1 MKTRLFI
8 VGFITLLSLTHTGHA
23 DLEDVEALWRFDEG
37 SGSTVKD
44 SSGNGYDGTIQGDLT
59 WTDGVFKGAL
69 QFTGAAGDRVEVS
82 NYEGV
87 VGRAD
92 RTTLAWIK
100 TTGAGTIISW
110 GSDDARWVFDIYT
123 AFQGVAGAPRM
134 LLVGGFIVG
143 STDVRD
149 GEWHHV
155 AAVLESA
162 GAPRV
167 SDIRLYVD
175 GVQEAISYLAR
186 GTVNTG
192 NRAVWIGD
200 GHNQNFPPFTGAL
213 DEVGIFSRALSE
225 EEIREAMDGLG
236 KKEQAHKPH
245 PADNNPDVPRDIRLS
260 WVPGDFAGSHD
271 VYLGTVLA
279 DVEAA
284 SVTNPLGVVVSLGQ
298 TDNVFDPGILTF
310 GQTYYWRVDEV
321 NAPPT
326 SHVVFKGEV
335 WSFTVEP
342 LAYPIGSES
351 ITASASS
358 SGPGLK
364 PENTINGSG
373 LDDNDGHSSDG
384 ADMWL
389 SGSEEGGAWIQ
400 YEFEKA
406 YKLHQMLVWNHNTSF
421 ERIAGT
427 GVKEASIAY
436 SLDGL
441 DWTVLG
447 SSHEFARAPGTPG
460 YVHDTTVDFDSILAK
475 YVKITANSNWGGI
488 LPQYGLSEVRF
499 LYIPLLAREPNP
511 KLGANDVALDVTLKW
526 RTGREAALHE
536 VYFGTNPNSLTLA
549 GSVAESSFDTASLAL
564 VLGQNYY
571 WRVDEVNEAE
581 IPTTWQGD
589 VWNFS
594 TQEYLV
600 VDDFE
605 HYNSYSPD
613 RVFQTWIDGVGF
625 SPDDYFPNGHSGN
638 GSGAIVGYDPLAGD
652 IMETS
657 IVHSGKQSAPLMY
670 NNNVASLSEVTVNL
684 VNLAIGRDW
693 TMGSPQ
699 TLVLYFYGDPGNIG
713 GQLYVKINDVKVPF
727 NGDQAAISAPFWT
740 QWNVDLGAAGTDLAR
755 VNTLTIG
762 IEGAGAQGILYIDDI
777 RLYRQAPETLI
788 PQDPGTGN
796 LVAYYAMENNT
807 QDGSGN
813 GHHGM
818 PAGAPAYAPG
828 MYGMAM
834 DFDGTDDLVDLGPLD
849 VVGGGITLS
858 LWLNPDNYAHD
869 DARVLSKAIGIG
881 ENDHW
886 WMLSTQGLDRVLRFR
901 LKTDDGEG
909 TTTLLADSGRVL
921 TNEWTHAAATWDGS
935 TMRIYQ
941 NLHEVGSMV
950 KGGGAVAMDATISAA
965 IGNQPLGA
973 GDKHWDGLIDEV
985 RIYNRGLSEPELL
998 YVASGQ

>member
-1 MKTRLFI
+1 MKTRLII
-8 VGFITLLSLTHTGHA
+8 VGFITLLSLTNIGRS

-37 SGSTVKD
+37 SGSTVRD

-110 GSDDARWVFDIYT
+110 GSEDARWVFDIYT
-123 AFQGVAGAPRM
+123 QFQGTPGAPRM

-149 GEWHHV
+149 GDWHHV

-186 GTVNTG
+186 GVVNTG

-200 GHNQNFPPFTGAL
+200 GPNQYFPPFTGAL
-213 DEVGIFSRALSE
+213 DEVAVFSRALSK

-245 PADNNPDVPRDIRLS
+245 PTDENPDIPRDIRLS
-260 WVPGDFAGSHD
+260 WAPGDFADSHD
-271 VYLGTVLA
+271 VYLGTVQA

-284 SVTNPLGVVVSLGQ
+284 SVTNPLGVVVSPGQ
-298 TDNVFDPGILTF
+298 TDNMFDPDILTF

-364 PENTINGSG
+364 SENTINGSG

-421 ERIAGT
+421 ERLVGT

-441 DWTVLG
+441 DWAALG
-447 SSHEFARAPGTPG
+447 STHEFAKAPGTPG
-460 YVHDTTVDFDSILAK
+460 YVHDTTVDFDNILAK
-475 YVKITANSNWGGI
+475 HVKITANSNWGGI

-511 KLGANDVALDVTLKW
+511 ESGANDVALDVTLKW
-526 RTGREAALHE
+526 RTGREAALHN
-536 VYFGTNPNSLTLA
+536 VYFGTDPNALTLA
-549 GSVAESSFDTASLAL
+549 GSVAELSFDTASLTL

-581 IPTTWQGD
+581 TPTIWQGD
-589 VWNFS
+589 LWSFS
-594 TQEYLV
+594 TQQFLV

-605 HYNSYSPD
+605 SYNDVEAGQKGSNLVYL
-613 RVFQTWIDGVGF
+613 TWIDGF
-625 SPDDYFPNGHSGN
+625 DNPAAN
-638 GSGAIVGYDPLAGD
+638 GSTMGYVEPFQPT
-652 IMETS
+652 MERQ
-657 IVHSGKQSAPLMY
+657 IVHGGKQSAPLIY

-684 VNLAIGRDW
+684 VDLAVGRDW

-713 GQLYVKINDVKVPF
+713 GQLYVKINNVKVPF
-727 NGDQAAISAPFWT
+727 NGDHAAISAPFWT
-740 QWNVDLGAAGTDLAR
+740 QWNVDLGAAGVDLAR

-777 RLYRQAPETLI
+777 RLYRQAPEALI
-788 PQDPGTGN
+788 PQDPGTSN
-796 LVAYYAMENNT
+796 LVAYYAMENNA
-807 QDGSGN
+807 QDSSGN
-813 GHHGM
+813 GHHGTSVGG
-818 PAGAPAYAPG
+818 PVYAPS
-828 MYGMAM
+828 MSGMAM
-834 DFDGTDDLVDLGPLD
+834 DFDGTDDFVDLGPLD

-858 LWLNPDNYAHD
+858 LWLNPENYAHN
-869 DARVLSKAIGIG
+869 DARALSKAIGVG

-909 TTTLLADSGRVL
+909 TTTLLADSGGVS

-935 TMRIYQ
+935 AMRIYH
-941 NLHEVGSMV
+941 NLLEVGSMA
-950 KGGGAVAMDATISAA
+950 KGGGAVAVDAGVGAA
-965 IGNQPLGA
+965 IGNQPLDA

-985 RIYNRGLSEPELL
+985 RIYNRALSQSELL
-998 YVASGQ
+998 HIASEQ